1 MVGGLEFVGIGPT
14 SIHQHRDAA
23 QQAAEEELGALRVV
37 LVGEAER
44 VRSVGCGG
52 EVGGEVG
59 VVSGLLLTGR
69 IAVLRG

>member
-1 MVGGLEFVGIGPT
+1 MVGGLEFFVIFAT
-14 SIHQHRDAA
+14 LINQHRDAA
-23 QQAAEEELGALRVV
+23 QQAVQEQLGALRVV

-59 VVSGLLLTGR
+59 VVGLT
-69 IAVLRG
+69 